1 MFFFRKYKLAIL
13 IGAFL
18 AATLVMLFFNLRH
31 GKGCSF
37 LSKIVLEAVAPVQK
51 VANISMRSIKD
62 SWQRYIFLV
71 GLEEE
76 NKNLKK
82 KINELK
88 ANLILYQE
96 GYLEAQRLKKL
107 LSLADANN
115 YRFICANVIGRQQAA
130 LSKTLLIDKGII
142 HGLKVGM
149 PVVVPPGLIGRLIDV
164 SWHISKV
171 LLLIDENSNVDAMV
185 QRTRMQGIISGAGS
199 QGFVMKYIPK
209 TQDVQTGDVIISS
222 GMGGVFP
229 KGLLIGQVSHV
240 DRLEA
245 SLFLK
250 INVVPFVDFSKLEEV
265 LVLTFPED
273 KKAKQQ

>member
-1 MFFFRKYKLAIL
+1 MFFLRKYKTAIL
-13 IGAFL
+13 II
-18 AATLVMLFFNLRH
+18 TLLVIALMMLFFNLKYGAGR
-31 GKGCSF
+31 GF
-37 LSKIVLEAVAPVQK
+37 LSKIVLETVAPVQK
-51 VANISMRSIKD
+51 GVSASIRKIED
-62 SWQRYIFLV
+62 AWLRYIFLV
-71 GLEEE
+71 GIEEE

-88 ANLILYQE
+88 SNLILYQE

-115 YRFICANVIGRQQAA
+115 YHFIYATVIGREQAA
-130 LSKTLLIDKGII
+130 LSKTILIDKGTV

-149 PVVVPPGLIGRLIDV
+149 PVVVSPGLIGRLIDV
-164 SWHISKV
+164 SWHASKV
-171 LLLIDENSNVDAMV
+171 LLLIDENSNIDAIV

-199 QGFVMKYIPK
+199 RGLLMKYISK
-209 TQDVQTGDVIISS
+209 TQDVQVGDVIISS

-250 INVVPFVDFSKLEEV
+250 INVAPFVDLSKLEEV
-265 LVLTFPED
+265 LVLASPEN
-273 KKAKQQ
+273 KKSKQQ